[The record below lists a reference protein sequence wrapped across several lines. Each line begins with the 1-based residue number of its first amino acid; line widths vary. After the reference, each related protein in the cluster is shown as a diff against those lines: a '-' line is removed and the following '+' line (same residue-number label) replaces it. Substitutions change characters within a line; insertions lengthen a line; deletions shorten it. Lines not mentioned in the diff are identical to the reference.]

1 MDSTKR
7 PLRRILLT
15 SLLLSGGVMMV
26 GARWYYLRQSQALE
40 ASVSSALS
48 AIADTKAR
56 QLASWRSERLGDGN
70 MLASA
75 WVMELADRVL
85 SRRASS
91 AADRTALLD
100 VMQRTISAFHY
111 AGAVLVDRE
120 GRAVLQI
127 GAMNVDPDRLR
138 KLAGAAAVSG
148 GVMLTD
154 LYRRSGSG
162 APWMS
167 LTVPVAGDGAI
178 VLDIDPV
185 TLLYPDIRTWPTTSR
200 TGEALLMRR
209 EGEQVVYLSE
219 GRHPRGLT
227 FHGRPAPP
235 GLVLTAPTSG
245 AGRLSKWRDY
255 QGEPVLGAIQAV
267 PGSPWYL
274 IAKIDGAEVNAPLRR
289 LAWEMAVLVALIAAC
304 NSAAAG
310 MIWRG
315 RQIRVYQDSEL
326 WFRQIAD
333 ETPAL
338 LWTMAADMQNPF
350 INRELARFL
359 GTDSNRLDND
369 WAKYIHPDDR
379 ERVLELFGRHMFEQC
394 EYRDQFRVLRQDGQ
408 ARWVLAHALP
418 KRGLN
423 DAFAGYT
430 GSLIDVT
437 DQREAQRHLR
447 DANAAL
453 ALELLERTRSEREVQ
468 ALTAR
473 LIHAQEEERAHLA
486 RELHDDLSQ
495 QLAAVSIATSNLK
508 KKIPVGADEAVVQS
522 SRIQQKLVHMA
533 ECIRRLSHQL
543 HPSALQHSGLAP
555 ALRNYC
561 EEYGMLTSHR
571 IVFRCDSF
579 RASVPP
585 AVELCV
591 YRVMQEALQNAV
603 KHSRVK
609 EAEVELEYGEWGLRL
624 TVSDHGVG
632 IDPEAPP
639 SDGLGMVSIKERT
652 RLVNGTVEVRS
663 RHDHGTVLTLTIPL
677 SAQSRGESDRQ
688 DVASIHA

>member
-1 MDSTKR
+1 
-7 PLRRILLT
+7 
-15 SLLLSGGVMMV
+15 V
-26 GARWYYLRQSQALE
+26 
-40 ASVSSALS
+40 
-48 AIADTKAR
+48 IADTKAK
-56 QLASWRSERLGDGN
+56 QLATWRTERLGDADVLG
-70 MLASA
+70 SK
-75 WVMELADRVL
+75 WVMELACRVL
-85 SRRASS
+85 SEGASS
-91 AADRTALLD
+91 AADRTALLE
-100 VMQRTISAFHY
+100 VMQRTVSAFHY
-111 AGAVLVDRE
+111 AGSALVNRE
-120 GRAVLQI
+120 GRALLQTNP
-127 GAMNVDPDRLR
+127 MNVDPERLR
-138 KLAGAAAVSG
+138 KLVDAANASG
-148 GVMLTD
+148 GAMLSD
-154 LYRRSGSG
+154 LSARSGNG
-162 APWMS
+162 PPWMS
-167 LTVPVAGDGAI
+167 LTVPVPGGGAI
-178 VLDIDPV
+178 VLDIDPG
-185 TLLYPDIRTWPTTSR
+185 TLLYPDIQTWPTTSR
-200 TGEALLMRR
+200 TGEALLLRR
-209 EGEQVVYLSE
+209 EGEQIVYLSE
-219 GRHPRGLT
+219 GRHARGLT

-235 GLVLTAPTSG
+235 GLRLSVPGPG
-245 AGRLSKWRDY
+245 ASRLSKWSDY
-255 QGEPVLGAIQAV
+255 QGVPVMGVIQEV

-274 IAKIDGAEVNAPLRR
+274 LAKVDGAEVNAPLRR
-289 LAWEMAVLVALIAAC
+289 LAWEMALLVVLIAAG
-304 NSAAAG
+304 NAGAAG

-315 RQIRVYQDSEL
+315 RQIRVYQDSES
-326 WFRQIAD
+326 WFRQVAD

-338 LWTMAADMQNPF
+338 LWTMAPDMQNPF
-350 INRELARFL
+350 INRKLARFL
-359 GTDSNRLDND
+359 GTNSNRLDND

-379 ERVLELFGRHMFEQC
+379 ESALERFARHMSEER
-394 EYRDQFRVLRQDGQ
+394 EYRDEFRVLRLGGQ
-408 ARWVLAHALP
+408 ARWVVAHALP

-423 DAFAGYT
+423 GTFGGYT

-437 DQREAQRHLR
+437 EQREAQHHLR

-473 LIHAQEEERAHLA
+473 LIHAQEAERAHLA

-508 KKIPVGADEAVVQS
+508 KKIPLGADEAVVQS

-561 EEYGMLTSHR
+561 EEYGTLTSHR
-571 IVFRCDSF
+571 IIFRCDTF
-579 RASVPP
+579 RASVPQ

-609 EAEVELEYGEWGLRL
+609 EAEVDLEYGEWGVRL

-663 RHDHGTVLTLTIPL
+663 RHDHGTTLTLTIPL
-677 SAQSRGESDRQ
+677 PAQSRGETGRE
-688 DVASIHA
+688 DVAPNRMRA